1 MVLFG
6 INILAVSQISVLKFY
21 FRKGEREKKKGGG
34 KGEGNKH
41 VNCSMRGTI
50 YPARRANV

>member
-6 INILAVSQISVLKFY
+6 INNLAVSQISVLKFY